1 MSRPVFTAE
10 MPADTLVVGVTE
22 PADGIISEPSV
33 SVGCG
38 LTGKVPG
45 KDAPGEKVGT
55 KLVDGPGLKEGTDVS
70 LVGTVDIP
78 DGIVAVLSF

>member
-1 MSRPVFTAE
+1 MSRPVSTAE
-10 MPADTLVVGVTE
+10 TPADTLVVGVTE

-45 KDAPGEKVGT
+45 KEAPGETVGPKV
-55 KLVDGPGLKEGTDVS
+55 VDGPAIKEGTYVS